1 MASSDQMPT
10 SRRGRRLGTHLA
22 LVFGATVLVAILGL
36 VFYVHRQV
44 SGMVE
49 DASQTLFD
57 HMANESRSQI
67 NRSISAADSV
77 LQAFAAD
84 PQADDFA
91 SANQPAFIERLSIL
105 LRSSPFLSAFYVGYD
120 DGGFVLLRRLTS
132 PAARQALAAPATASY
147 FLETVEG
154 TRMTLSFLDHAL
166 KPVGEAPAPHAPFDP
181 RTRDWYLAAKNAKD
195 PQGVADATGATAAKT
210 GAIATTAAPAT
221 TGAIATAAPAT
232 ATTTTTTTTTAAGA
246 SILTDPYWFFV
257 TNERG
262 VTVARGLDSGKGVV
276 GADLGLADL
285 SQVLRQMKDTQ
296 STALLLLN
304 DHNQVLASSVPL
316 ELDAS
321 AKADA
326 QPSWPA
332 SSIAPA
338 MLAFARNA
346 QDGQTP
352 TGQAAHDGQTG
363 QIAPAK
369 VGTITHDDANWV
381 IRSAPLQS
389 GPWMFRIVKATPS
402 NEMLAGARDLV
413 SVLMWLGVAVAII
426 AMIVVRVASRS
437 ISQPLAQL
445 AHDAERIQRFQFSPP
460 PQEVRSSVLEVKSLS
475 QSMRMA
481 STTIQRFI
489 EIGHALASERD
500 PVRLKRRLLLETI
513 SVADADGGVLLM
525 IGDGD
530 GTLSVIDRDAPPDIT
545 ESRPIAR
552 HDIDAN
558 VLRALTG
565 KTVTYFDHT
574 DHALTPFLASLVDA
588 RPLASTQVFRFWIVP
603 LRNHSDEVMG
613 ALILAARIQTGAA
626 PDASLDLVSALA
638 GTAAMT
644 MEMTRLLRDRKSLLD
659 AVIRMI
665 ANSIDAKSPYTSGH
679 CHRVP
684 VLTTALVEAASQSR
698 SAPFANFN
706 PTEDE
711 WEAIRVASW
720 LHDCGK
726 LVTAEYIVDKAT
738 KLETINDRIHEIRMR
753 FELLKADAWT
763 TYWRGVAEGG
773 AVTALAQQRDAA
785 LAELDADYAFVA
797 ACNEGGEAMAPEDVE
812 RLRAIGDR
820 VWMRT
825 LDDRIGISRDEM
837 ARKALTPAATLP
849 AREKLLDDR
858 PDHLIA
864 HHDSLL
870 TELGAKAGFTLQ
882 RPEYRLNL
890 GERYNLSIGRGT
902 LTNEERYLIN
912 QHINHTIVMLED
924 LPLTGKMRH
933 VPEYAGGHHEKMDG
947 TGYPRGLRRD
957 DMSVV
962 ARIMAIA
969 DVFEALTAADRPY
982 KPGKKLSEAIR
993 IMGAMKRDRHLDPD
1007 LLDLF
1012 LTSEV
1017 WRDYARQYMN
1027 PDLVDEPD
1035 IAAVLAITVAT

>member
-1 MASSDQMPT
+1 MAVSKRISTARQ
-10 SRRGRRLGTHLA
+10 GRRLGTHLA
-22 LVFGATVLVAILGL
+22 LVFGATVLVAVLGL
-36 VFYVHRQV
+36 VFHVHRQV

-67 NRSISAADSV
+67 NKSISAADSV

-91 SANQPAFIERLSIL
+91 TANQPAFIERLSVL

-147 FLETVEG
+147 FLEIVQG
-154 TRMTLSFLDHAL
+154 AKMDLSFLDAGL
-166 KPVGEAPAPHAPFDP
+166 RTVGKAAAPPTPYDP
-181 RTRDWYLAAKNAKD
+181 RTRDWYQAARGAKE
-195 PQGVADATGATAAKT
+195 
-210 GAIATTAAPAT
+210 
-221 TGAIATAAPAT
+221 
-232 ATTTTTTTTTAAGA
+232 

-262 VTVARGLDSGKGVV
+262 VTVARALDSGHGVV

-285 SQVLRQMKDTQ
+285 SQALLQMKDTA

-304 DHNQVLASSVPL
+304 DHNEVLASSVPL
-316 ELDAS
+316 ALDGGNQ
-321 AKADA
+321 ADA
-326 QPSWPA
+326 NAVEPRANDARPSWPA
-332 SSIAPA
+332 ASVAPD
-338 MLAFARNA
+338 MLAFTKDATA
-346 QDGQTP
+346 G
-352 TGQAAHDGQTG
+352 H
-363 QIAPAK
+363 AK
-369 VGTITHDDANWV
+369 VGTITLQDTNWV

-389 GPWMFRIVKATPS
+389 GPWRFRIVKATPS

-426 AMIVVRVASRS
+426 AMIVVRIASRS

-445 AHDAERIQRFQFSPP
+445 AQDAERIQRFQFTPP
-460 PQEVRSSVLEVKSLS
+460 PAEAQTSVREIKSLS
-475 QSMRMA
+475 QSMRKA
-481 STTIQRFI
+481 SITIQRFI

-500 PVRLKRRLLLETI
+500 PVRLKHRLLLETI
-513 SVADADGGVLLM
+513 RVADADGGVLLM
-525 IGDGD
+525 TADGGD
-530 GTLSVIDRDAPPDIT
+530 TLSIIDRDVPPDAT
-545 ESRPIAR
+545 QSRPIAR
-552 HDIDAN
+552 QDIDAH
-558 VLRALTG
+558 VLQALTA
-565 KTVTYFDHT
+565 KKVTHFDHT
-574 DHALTPFLASLVDA
+574 EHALPPFLAGLVDK
-588 RPLASTQVFRFWIVP
+588 RPLAPTQVFRFWIVP
-603 LRNHSDEVMG
+603 LRNHSDEVIG

-626 PDASLDLVSALA
+626 PDASVDLVSALA

-644 MEMTRLLRDRKSLLD
+644 IEMTRLLKDRKSLLD

-679 CHRVP
+679 CNRVP
-684 VLTTALVEAASQSR
+684 LLTTALVEVASQSR

-706 PTEDE
+706 PSEEE

-738 KLETINDRIHEIRMR
+738 KLETIYDRIHEIRMR

-763 TYWRGVAEGG
+763 AYWRGKAEGG
-773 AVTALAQQRDAA
+773 AEQDLATARDETMAR
-785 LAELDADYAFVA
+785 LDADFAFVA
-797 ACNEGGEAMAPEDVE
+797 MCNEGGETMADEHLE
-812 RLRAIGDR
+812 RLRAIGER
-820 VWMRT
+820 TWTRT
-825 LDDRIGISRDEM
+825 LDDRLGVSRDEL
-837 ARKALTPAATLP
+837 ARKARTPAAALP

-864 HHDSLL
+864 HHPSLL
-870 TELGAKAGFTLQ
+870 NELGAKAGFTLQ
-882 RPEYRLNL
+882 RPQHRLNQ

-902 LTNEERYLIN
+902 LTAEERYLIN
-912 QHINHTIVMLED
+912 QHIKHTIVMLED
-924 LPLTGKMRH
+924 LPLTGTLRH

-982 KPGKKLSEAIR
+982 KKGKKLSEAIR

-1012 LTSEV
+1012 LTSDV
-1017 WRDYARQYMN
+1017 WRDYAHDHMN
-1027 PDLVDEPD
+1027 ADQVDEPD
-1035 IAAVLAITVAT
+1035 IAAVLAITVAAA

>member
-1 MASSDQMPT
+1 MPAP
-10 SRRGRRLGTHLA
+10 RRGRRLGTHLA

-36 VFYVHRQV
+36 VLYVHRQV

-67 NRSISAADSV
+67 NKSISAADSV

-91 SANQPAFIERLSIL
+91 SANQPAFIERVSIL

-166 KPVGEAPAPHAPFDP
+166 KPVGEAPAPPALYDP
-181 RTRDWYLAAKNAKD
+181 RTRDWYIAAKNA
-195 PQGVADATGATAAKT
+195 Q
-210 GAIATTAAPAT
+210 
-221 TGAIATAAPAT
+221 
-232 ATTTTTTTTTAAGA
+232 GA
-246 SILTDPYWFFV
+246 SILTDPYWFFI

-285 SQVLRQMKDTQ
+285 SQALRQMKDTH
-296 STALLLLN
+296 SAALLLLN

-332 SSIAPA
+332 TSIAPA
-338 MLAFARNA
+338 MLAFASSA
-346 QDGQTP
+346 QHG
-352 TGQAAHDGQTG
+352 
-363 QIAPAK
+363 PAK
-369 VGTITHDDANWV
+369 VGTITHDGAKWV

-413 SVLMWLGVAVAII
+413 SVLLWLGVAVAII

-460 PQEVRSSVLEVKSLS
+460 PQETRSSVLEVRSLS
-475 QSMRMA
+475 QSMRKA

-525 IGDGD
+525 TADG
-530 GTLSVIDRDAPPDIT
+530 GKTLTIIDRDAPPDIT
-545 ESRPIAR
+545 ESRPIAPQ
-552 HDIDAN
+552 DIDPH

-574 DHALTPFLASLVDA
+574 EHALTPFLASLVNA
-588 RPLASTQVFRFWIVP
+588 LPLAPSQVFRFWTVP
-603 LRNHSDEVMG
+603 LRNHSNEVMG
-613 ALILAARIQTGAA
+613 ALVLAARIQAGAA

-644 MEMTRLLRDRKSLLD
+644 MEMTRLLKDRKSLLD
-659 AVIRMI
+659 AVMRMI

-679 CHRVP
+679 CQRVP
-684 VLTTALVEAASQSR
+684 VLTTALVEAASRSR
-698 SAPFANFN
+698 SAPFADFN
-706 PTEDE
+706 PSDEE

-738 KLETINDRIHEIRMR
+738 KLETIHDRIHEIRMR

-763 TYWRGVAEGG
+763 AYWRGVAEGG
-773 AVTALAQQRDAA
+773 AAPALALARDAA
-785 LAELDADYAFVA
+785 LAGLDDDYAFVA
-797 ACNEGGEAMAPEDVE
+797 ACNEGGEAMAPDHVE
-812 RLRAIGDR
+812 RLHAIGDR
-820 VWMRT
+820 VWTRT
-825 LDDRIGISRDEM
+825 LDDRIGISRDEL
-837 ARKALTPAATLP
+837 ARKALTPAPPLP

-858 PDHLIA
+858 LDHLIA

-882 RPEYRLNL
+882 RPQYRLNL

-902 LTNEERYLIN
+902 LTSEERYLIN

-924 LPLTGKMRH
+924 LPLTGTMRH

-993 IMGAMKRDRHLDPD
+993 IMGVMKRERHLDPD

-1012 LTSEV
+1012 LTAEV
-1017 WRDYARQYMN
+1017 WRDYARQYMK
-1027 PDLVDEPD
+1027 PELVDEPD
-1035 IAAVLAITVAT
+1035 IAAVLAIEVAA

>member
-1 MASSDQMPT
+1 MMSSMARSDQAPT
-10 SRRGRRLGTHLA
+10 PRRGRRLGTHLA

-36 VFYVHRQV
+36 VLYVHRQV

-67 NRSISAADSV
+67 NKSISAADNV

-91 SANQPAFIERLSIL
+91 SANQPAFIERVSIL

-132 PAARQALAAPATASY
+132 PAARQALAAPDNASY
-147 FLETVEG
+147 FLEIVEG
-154 TRMTLSFLDHAL
+154 GRMTLSFLDHAL
-166 KPVGEAPAPHAPFDP
+166 KPVGEAAAPPALFDP
-181 RTRDWYLAAKNAKD
+181 RTRDWYVAAKRARD
-195 PQGVADATGATAAKT
+195 PQGAGDAAQ
-210 GAIATTAAPAT
+210 
-221 TGAIATAAPAT
+221 
-232 ATTTTTTTTTAAGA
+232 
-246 SILTDPYWFFV
+246 SILTDPYWFFI

-262 VTVARGLDSGKGVV
+262 VTVARSLDSGKGVV

-285 SQVLRQMKDTQ
+285 SQALRQMKDTH
-296 STALLLLN
+296 SAALLLLN
-304 DHNQVLASSVPL
+304 EHNQVLASSVPL
-316 ELDAS
+316 EQDAS

-326 QPSWPA
+326 KLSWPA
-332 SSIAPA
+332 ASIAPA
-338 MLAFARNA
+338 MLDFASNTQA
-346 QDGQTP
+346 
-352 TGQAAHDGQTG
+352 GQAGKL
-363 QIAPAK
+363 APAK
-369 VGTITHDDANWV
+369 VGTITHQDANWV

-413 SVLMWLGVAVAII
+413 SMLLWLGVAVAII
-426 AMIVVRVASRS
+426 AMIVVRAASRS

-460 PQEVRSSVLEVKSLS
+460 PQEVRSAVLEVRSLS
-475 QSMRMA
+475 QSMRKA

-500 PVRLKRRLLLETI
+500 PVRLQRRLLLETI

-525 IGDGD
+525 TADG
-530 GTLSVIDRDAPPDIT
+530 GKTLTIIDRAAPPDIT

-552 HDIDAN
+552 QDIDPH

-574 DHALTPFLASLVDA
+574 EHALTPFLASLVDT
-588 RPLASTQVFRFWIVP
+588 RPLAPKQVFRVWIVP
-603 LRNHSDEVMG
+603 LRNHADEVMG

-638 GTAAMT
+638 GTAAVT
-644 MEMTRLLRDRKSLLD
+644 MEMTRLLKDRKSLLD
-659 AVIRMI
+659 AVMRMI
-665 ANSIDAKSPYTSGH
+665 ANAIDAKSPYTSGH
-679 CHRVP
+679 CQRVP
-684 VLTTALVEAASQSR
+684 VLTTALVQAASQSR
-698 SAPFANFN
+698 SAPFAHFK
-706 PTEDE
+706 PSDEE

-738 KLETINDRIHEIRMR
+738 KLETIHDRIHEIRMR

-763 TYWRGVAEGG
+763 AYWRGVAEGG
-773 AVTALAQQRDAA
+773 EASALARARDAA
-785 LAELDADYAFVA
+785 LAQLDDDYAFVA
-797 ACNEGGEAMAPEDVE
+797 ACNAGGEAMAPEHVA
-812 RLRAIGDR
+812 RLHAIGDR
-820 VWMRT
+820 VWTRT
-825 LDDRIGISRDEM
+825 LDDRIGISRDEL
-837 ARKALTPAATLP
+837 ARKALTPAPSLP
-849 AREKLLDDR
+849 ATEKLLDDR
-858 PDHLIA
+858 PDHLVA

-902 LTNEERYLIN
+902 LTAEERYLIN

-924 LPLTGKMRH
+924 LPLTGTLRN

-993 IMGAMKRDRHLDPD
+993 IMGAMKRERHLDPD

-1012 LTSEV
+1012 LTAGV
-1017 WRDYARQYMN
+1017 WRDYARRYMK
-1027 PDLVDEPD
+1027 PELVDEPD
-1035 IAAVLAITVAT
+1035 IAAVLAIEVAA